1 MRRSQTHRQRLGEVF
16 GAQPH
21 LVALE
26 GLIELMNKSHRNR
39 KIVRRC
45 AWKCLS
51 ALGLTEDGLFDGVPK
66 RLGYGRGR
74 QCVGELVPRLRGM
87 PLNQ

>member
-1 MRRSQTHRQRLGEVF
+1 M
-16 GAQPH
+16 
-21 LVALE
+21 VALK

-39 KIVRRC
+39 KIVKRC
-45 AWKCLS
+45 TWQCLS
-51 ALGLTEDGLFDGVPK
+51 TLGLTEDGLFNWLPK

-74 QCVGELVPRLRGM
+74 QCVDELVPRLRGM